1 MTEAGNALVKIAKV
15 VEKNQPVR
23 VFACVVCNIHVC
35 AFVYACV
42 FLCVCVCV
50 CVCCVNLRMC
60 IFVYGVYVRRRVHAY
75 ICNVCSVHMY
85 VNMHAFVYAYAYTNG
100 TCTYAM
106 YVYV

>member
-1 MTEAGNALVKIAKV
+1 MKMTEAGNALVKIAKV

-50 CVCCVNLRMC
+50 YVCVCVLCELT
-60 IFVYGVYVRRRVHAY
+60 YVY
-75 ICNVCSVHMY
+75 ICLWGIR
-85 VNMHAFVYAYAYTNG
+85 T
-100 TCTYAM
+100 
-106 YVYV
+106 